1 MRLILV
7 RHGLPHLMSG
17 PGGGVEEPPTAADPG
32 LTELGRRQ
40 AERVA
45 EALRDVPIA
54 ALCVSPL
61 RRARETAAPLA
72 AALDLRPEVL
82 PGLAEYDAEA
92 THYIPVHQMPEEDPA
107 GWARILAGRL
117 PPEVDVPAFRARVTS
132 CIGGIAERYPGPVT
146 VVGVAHAGVINI
158 YLAELLGLARPLT
171 FPLDYAGLTRVS
183 VSRAGRRSVRTV
195 NEIAHVLDLLDA
207 R

>member
-1 MRLILV
+1 VRLILV
-7 RHGLPHLMSG
+7 RHGLPHRTSG
-17 PGGGVEEPPTAADPG
+17 PGDEEPPSSADPG

-40 AERVA
+40 AARVA
-45 EALRDVPIA
+45 EVLRDLPIA

-72 AALDLRPEVL
+72 AALGLRPEVL

-92 THYIPVHQMPEEDPA
+92 THYIPVHQMPEADPA
-107 GWARILAGRL
+107 GWARILAGQL
-117 PPEVDVPAFRARVTS
+117 PPGVDVPAFRARVTS
-132 CIGGIAERYPGPVT
+132 CLDGVAERHPGPVT